1 MPIRLHLE
9 IPVFALLARRLTFAN
24 TVAAIALFVS
34 LGGTGYAA
42 LTITGKD
49 VTNGS
54 LTGTDIRNNS
64 VRSVDVKDGTLLAKD
79 FKPGQL
85 PAGGQGSA
93 SFADMSN
100 FYDRATSDARFLGTT
115 ATAVDADKLD
125 GVDAAALTTRG
136 TTSSKAPGF
145 GLGSMTAA
153 RTITVTLA
161 SSRPV
166 LLLAGADLWSYNGQC
181 NGDIALSV
189 DGTPDPASYATA
201 TAPAAANVNTY
212 ANVSTSAMPTLAAG
226 THTVLLKTASYG
238 ACVGFQTARLHAITL
253 DG

>member
-1 MPIRLHLE
+1 
-9 IPVFALLARRLTFAN
+9 VFTLLARRLTFAN

-54 LTGTDIRNNS
+54 LSGADIRNNS

-85 PAGGQGSA
+85 GAQGSA
-93 SFADMSN
+93 GVADMSN
-100 FYDRATSDARFLGTT
+100 FYDRATSDSRFLGST
-115 ATAVDADKLD
+115 AKAVDADKVD

-153 RTITVTLA
+153 RTITVALA

-189 DGTPDPASYATA
+189 DGTPDPGSYATG

-212 ANVSTSAMPTLAAG
+212 ANISTSAMPTLAAG
-226 THTVLLKTASYG
+226 THTILLTTASYG

>member
-1 MPIRLHLE
+1 
-9 IPVFALLARRLTFAN
+9 VFALLARRFTFAN
-24 TVAAIALFVS
+24 AIAAIALFVS

-42 LTITGKD
+42 LAITGKN

-54 LTGTDIRNNS
+54 LTGIDIRNNS
-64 VRSVDVKDGTLLAKD
+64 VRSIDVTDGTLLAKD
-79 FKPGQL
+79 FKAGQL
-85 PAGGQGSA
+85 PVGAQASA
-93 SFADMSN
+93 SVADLSN
-100 FYDRATSDARFLGTT
+100 YYDRATSDTRFLGAT
-115 ATAVDADKLD
+115 AKAVDAGKLD
-125 GVDAAALTTRG
+125 GVDADALTTRG

-145 GLGSMTAA
+145 GIGSLTTA
-153 RTITVTLA
+153 RTITVTLT

-189 DGTPDPASYATA
+189 DGTLDPGSYATT

-212 ANVSTSAMPTLAAG
+212 GNVSTSAMPTLTAG
-226 THTVLLKTASYG
+226 THTILLKTANYG
-238 ACVGFQTARLHAITL
+238 ACVGFKTARLHAITL

>member
-1 MPIRLHLE
+1 M
-9 IPVFALLARRLTFAN
+9 LARLAPRLTFAN
-24 TVAAIALFVS
+24 TVATIALFVS

-54 LTGTDIRNNS
+54 LTGIDIRNNS
-64 VRSVDVKDGTLLAKD
+64 VSSVDIKDGTLLAKD
-79 FKPGQL
+79 FKAGQL
-85 PAGGQGSA
+85 PVGSQGSA
-93 SFADMSN
+93 VVADMSN
-100 FYDRATSDARFLGTT
+100 FYDRATSDSRFLGAT
-115 ATAVDADKLD
+115 AKAVDADKLD

-145 GLGSMTAA
+145 GLGSMTTA

-166 LLLAGADLWSYNGQC
+166 LLLAGTDLWSYNGQC
-181 NGDIALSV
+181 NGDVALSI
-189 DGTPDPASYATA
+189 DGTLDPGSYATG
-201 TAPAAANVNTY
+201 TAPAVASANTY
-212 ANVSTSAMPTLAAG
+212 ANISTSAMPTLGAG
-226 THTVLLKTASYG
+226 THTILLETAGYG
-238 ACVGFQTARLHAITL
+238 ACVGFQTARLHAISL

>member
-1 MPIRLHLE
+1 
-9 IPVFALLARRLTFAN
+9 VFAVLARRLTFAN
-24 TVAAIALFVS
+24 AVAAIALFVS

-42 LTITGKD
+42 LAITGKD

-54 LTGTDIRNNS
+54 LTGIDIKNNS

-79 FKPGQL
+79 FKAGQL
-85 PAGGQGSA
+85 PVGARGSV
-93 SFADMSN
+93 SVADMSN
-100 FYDRATSDARFLGTT
+100 FYDRATSDSRFLGTT
-115 ATAVDADKLD
+115 AKAVDADKLD
-125 GVDAAALTTRG
+125 GVDAGALTTRG

-145 GLGSMTAA
+145 GLGSLATA
-153 RTITVTLA
+153 RMITVTLA

-166 LLLAGADLWSYNGQC
+166 LLLAGTDLWSYNGQC

-189 DGTPDPASYATA
+189 DGTLDQGSYATG

-212 ANVSTSAMPTLAAG
+212 ANMSTSAMPTLAAG
-226 THTVLLKTASYG
+226 THTILLKTASYG

-253 DG
+253 DT